1 MGAVLG
7 ILVAVVVV
15 TALIRLI
22 RGWRRP
28 TPRPAPPS
36 TLGGDPPTF
45 RIVALGGSGSG
56 KTVFLSS
63 MFHELDH
70 RGPRRRY
77 CLDTNAEHRIFLSE
91 IYGTVSDTWA
101 TPPHPT
107 RAAPSGSPALG

>member
-28 TPRPAPPS
+28 TPPPAPS
-36 TLGGDPPTF
+36 QLGGDPPTF

-56 KTVFLSS
+56 KTVFLCS